1 MAALLAP
8 LLMWVEFFV
17 MGSLRPGY
25 NLVTGAAS
33 ELAARATTNA
43 AVYSAGFFFLP
54 GILTLFVA
62 AGLWRTGRG
71 SALWRIGAV
80 LVAVAGAL
88 LVLTGVF
95 PLDRDSALSTDL
107 HNIVSQA
114 CFVVA
119 TVAMLLLAAGAS
131 RIPWEGVPRKLWLAV
146 GLALAAVEVFNVTV
160 RQAMGL
166 PNGLFQRPF
175 MILLTVWFVVTGI
188 WLLRTDAQ
196 RE

>member
-95 PLDRDSALSTDL
+95 PLDRDSALSTEL
-107 HNIVSQA
+107 HNIVSQS